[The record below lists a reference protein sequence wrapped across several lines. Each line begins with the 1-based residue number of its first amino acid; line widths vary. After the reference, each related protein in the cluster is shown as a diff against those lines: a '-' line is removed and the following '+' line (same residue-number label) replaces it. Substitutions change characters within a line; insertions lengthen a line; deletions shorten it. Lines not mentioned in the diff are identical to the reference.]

1 MKKLFFFAG
10 IALAAGCSA
19 PASKEAETEKKD
31 SMATAATAVTT
42 APAATVTDYPYTL
55 AKPWQN
61 WQAGDPQ
68 LAVTALKALR
78 GFETGDIAASMANF
92 ADSVEL
98 RFDYMHA
105 KLSKDSL
112 AKFFTSERA
121 KYGTINIEMQDWEP
135 VTSADKKESWV
146 TMWYKQKW
154 TDKKGK
160 ADSLNVIDDCKME
173 NGKVA
178 IIDEKIQH
186 FAVSKK

>member
-10 IALAAGCSA
+10 IALAAGCST
-19 PASKEAETEKKD
+19 PATKEGAMEAKD
-31 SMATAATAVTT
+31 SMAVTT
-42 APAATVTDYPYTL
+42 TGAAYATVTDYPYTL

-78 GFETGDIAASMANF
+78 SFETGDVAGSMANF

-98 RFDYMHA
+98 RFDYLHA
-105 KLSKDSL
+105 TLSKDSL
-112 AKFFTSERA
+112 TKFFTAERA
-121 KYGTINIEMQDWEP
+121 KYATLNIEMQDWEP
-135 VTSADKKESWV
+135 VISADKKETWV

-160 ADSLNVIDDCKME
+160 ADSLNVIDDCKMV

-178 IIDEKIQH
+178 VLDEKIQH
-186 FAVSKK
+186 FPMTKK

>member
-10 IALAAGCSA
+10 IALVAGCST
-19 PASKEAETEKKD
+19 PAGKEAATEKKD
-31 SMATAATAVTT
+31 SMATAVTT

-55 AKPWQN
+55 EKPWQN

-78 GFETGDIAASMANF
+78 NFETGDIAASMVNF

-98 RFDYMHA
+98 RFDYLHA

-112 AKFFTSERA
+112 TKFFTSERA
-121 KYGTINIEMQDWEP
+121 KYATINIEMQDWEP
-135 VTSADKKESWV
+135 VISADKKETWV

-160 ADSLNVIDDCKME
+160 ADSLNVIDDCKMV

-178 IIDEKIQH
+178 ILDEKIQH
-186 FAVSKK
+186 FPMAKK